1 MRGSLAL
8 TVVGVVTLCSGVGRD
23 DVVRPLE
30 VMGVC
35 ARGAVGVLVVGVHM
49 RGVVSSPSEVAVGMG
64 GG

>member
-1 MRGSLAL
+1 MTLM
-8 TVVGVVTLCSGVGRD
+8 VMGVVTLCSGGSGIGRD

-30 VMGVC
+30 VMGVR

-49 RGVVSSPSEVAVGMG
+49 RGVVSSPSEVAVDMG

>member
-1 MRGSLAL
+1 MAL
-8 TVVGVVTLCSGVGRD
+8 TVVGAATLCSGGSGVGRD

-30 VMGVC
+30 VMGVR
-35 ARGAVGVLVVGVHM
+35 AQSAVGMLVVGVHM